1 MLQPL
6 GLVTLLT
13 DFGERDWFVASMK
26 GVIFSINPSAS
37 IVDLC
42 HQIPSHA
49 VEDGAF
55 VLQSCYRYYPSGTIH
70 VAVVDPGVGGAR
82 RPIVV
87 RTSRYFFVAP
97 DNGLLSY
104 VFEQETDIEIRE
116 IENKQF
122 RLDAEGR
129 TFDGRDVFAPAAA
142 WLTKHQLFASFGR
155 VLEDCRT
162 FAIPSPRWEQ
172 QALRGEVVYIDR
184 FGNLITNLTNRHMQE
199 VRDVTKRTDPFIQ
212 VGGNTI
218 EGLVRSYSEGMVDR
232 PRALINSDGRLEIFI
247 KEASASA
254 RLRVGRHETV
264 VLV

>member
-26 GVIFSINPSAS
+26 GVILSINPSAT
-37 IVDLC
+37 IVDLS

-49 VEDGAF
+49 VEDGAY

-70 VAVVDPGVGGAR
+70 VAVVDPGVGSTR
-82 RPIVV
+82 RPILV
-87 RTSRYFFVAP
+87 RTSRYYFLAP

-104 VFEQETDIEIRE
+104 IFEQETDIEIRE
-116 IENKQF
+116 LENKQF

-155 VLEDCRT
+155 VLEESRK

-172 QALRGEVVYIDR
+172 QALRGEVVYIDQ
-184 FGNLITNLTNRHMQE
+184 FGNLITNLTSRHVQE
-199 VRDVTKRTDPFIQ
+199 VRDVSKRADPFIR
-212 VGGNTI
+212 VGGNVI
-218 EGLVRSYSEGMVDR
+218 EGMVGSYSEGVEGA

-247 KEASASA
+247 KEFSASA
-254 RLRVGRHETV
+254 RLRVARHETV
-264 VLV
+264 VLG